1 VTASSLDEHRQVV
14 ASLLPTMP
22 PLDIALAD
30 AHGGMLAADI
40 IAERDVP
47 EEAVAAADG
56 YAVRAED
63 ASGAR
68 AASPVALPVTHDA
81 SFDAR
86 GARRHVPGTAVR
98 IASGAPMPRGADAV
112 VLTAKTDSGVARVA
126 IAQAP
131 KVGQG
136 VREQGFDVRAGH
148 TVLRAGTRLGARH
161 LALAATLGLSRLPVH
176 PVPRVVVIS
185 VGDELIEPGE
195 KRIQGG
201 VAESSGHLIA
211 ALIREAGAHA
221 YRVGVVSDDRLA
233 LRAAIEDQLVRADVV
248 VTVGGLSGA
257 RNDTVA
263 EVVGLLG
270 TFDVGTFPLT
280 PGGYHGVGSVS
291 SGGRVVPVIG
301 LPGRTVA
308 AAVAFESYL
317 RDALRAM
324 SGHATGARPT
334 VAATAAES
342 WTSPSGIVQAVPVL
356 IEEGGSIGATVR
368 LVGDPAAPTVTD
380 LAAANGLVLLP
391 ADATEIREGTVL
403 RCIAWDA

>member
-1 VTASSLDEHRQVV
+1 MSASSLDEHREIV

-30 AHGGMLAADI
+30 AHGGMLAADVV
-40 IAERDVP
+40 AAHDVP
-47 EEAVAAADG
+47 AEDVAAADG
-56 YAVRAED
+56 YAIRAED

-68 AASPVALPVTHDA
+68 ASAPVVLPVAHDA

-98 IASGAPMPRGADAV
+98 IASGAPIPRGADAV
-112 VLTAKTDSGVARVA
+112 VPTAKTDAGVARVA

-131 KVGQG
+131 RPGDG
-136 VREQGFDVRAGH
+136 VRGRGFDVRAAE

-161 LALAATLGLSRLPVH
+161 LALAAMLGISRLPVH

-185 VGDELIEPGE
+185 VGDELVEPGE
-195 KRIQGG
+195 MRVEGG
-201 VAESSGHLIA
+201 VAEATGHLIST
-211 ALIREAGAHA
+211 LIREAGAHA
-221 YRVGVVSDDRLA
+221 YRVGIVSDDRLA
-233 LRAAIEDQLVRADVV
+233 LRAAVEDQLVRADVV
-248 VTVGGLSGA
+248 VTLGGLSGA

-263 EVVGLLG
+263 EVLGLMGEFEVGS
-270 TFDVGTFPLT
+270 FPLV
-280 PGGYHGVGSVS
+280 PGGQHGVGSVS
-291 SGGRVVPVIG
+291 AGGRVVPVIG
-301 LPGRTVA
+301 LPGRPVA

-324 SGHATGARPT
+324 SGHSTGTRATVT
-334 VAATAAES
+334 ATAAQS
-342 WTSPSGIVQAVPVL
+342 WTSPAGVVQAVPVL
-356 IEEGGSIGATVR
+356 IEEGGSVGATAH
-368 LVGDPAAPTVTD
+368 LVGDPAAPTMTD

-391 ADATEIREGTVL
+391 ADATEIRQGTVL